1 MRTGTLPEP
10 RPQAAR
16 TLARSRRRPGR
27 RALLAALAL
36 LAAASPAAAYV
47 GPGAGF
53 ALVSSFAVILVTLL
67 VAMLSILIWPF
78 RKLWRLLTGKKT
90 AKAWIRRFVV
100 VGLDGQDP
108 RLTDKLLQE
117 GKLPNFAKLA
127 EQGCYHRIRTTYP
140 SVSPVAWSS
149 FSTGTNPGKHNIFDF
164 LDRDRKTYLPM
175 LSSAEIGSVEK
186 FWKIG
191 KWRIPRHKPE
201 LRLLRKSR
209 PFWSILGDYKIWST
223 VLRVP
228 ITFPPDRFYGAEL
241 SAMSVPDLLG
251 SQGTFL
257 LFTTRGSD
265 AKFKEGGLRVV
276 LDATAAGSNGHRR
289 FVTQL
294 QGPETIFREGSPAMT
309 LPLTIEVD
317 SAARKAVVAID
328 GEKVTL
334 ERGVLSDWVPLTFK
348 AAPGVK
354 VQGLCRLQV
363 TEMEEHFSLY
373 VTPISIDPENPAMP
387 ISHPAY
393 YSTYLAKKVG
403 PFSTLGLAEDTWAL
417 NEEVTDDGTFLAQ
430 TYDIDAERQGMFFAA
445 LERLRRGSLVCV
457 FDATDRIQHM
467 FWRYLEAGHPADKS
481 PADAPHRAAIE
492 NLYRHNDALVG
503 KVMGKLRDGDVLVV
517 VSDHGFTSFRR
528 GINLNAWLHQNGYLV
543 LKEGAD
549 GKAEWLRDVDWSK
562 TRAYALG
569 LCGMYLNVKGREG
582 QGIVEP
588 GEEAKALRKELIA
601 KLSGLRD
608 EERGEV
614 GINEAFDTHEIYDGP
629 YAQNAQDL
637 LIGYNHGYRTS
648 WDCATGVVA
657 GAVFEDNT
665 KAWSGDHGIDP
676 RLVPG
681 VFFCSHAI
689 DAEDP
694 ALVDVAPTVL
704 RLFGIDPPA
713 HMDGKELFAQPP
725 QRREAGGKPAA
736 AAGVNAGKGKK
747 KKEGARQRAA

>member
-1 MRTGTLPEP
+1 MRTGTLPDD
-10 RPQAAR
+10 RPPLADHLRNRTQAATR
-16 TLARSRRRPGR
+16 LPT
-27 RALLAALAL
+27 AL
-36 LAAASPAAAYV
+36 LAAAALAALAAPAQAYV

-53 ALVSSFAVILVTLL
+53 ALISSFAVLFVTLL
-67 VAMLSILIWPF
+67 IAVLSVLIWPF
-78 RKLWRLLTGKKT
+78 RKLWRLATGKKT
-90 AKAWIRRFVV
+90 AKPWARRFVV

-108 RLTDKLLQE
+108 RLTDRLLAE

-127 EQGCYHRIRTTYP
+127 ERGCYHRIRTTYP
-140 SVSPVAWSS
+140 AVSPVAWSS
-149 FSTGTNPGKHNIFDF
+149 FSTGVNPGKHNIFDF

-175 LSSAEIGSVEK
+175 LSSAEIGSVER

-191 KWRIPRHKPE
+191 KWKIPRHKPE

-257 LFTTRGSD
+257 LFTTRPSD

-276 LDATAAGSNGHRR
+276 LDGGPDRFTAT
-289 FVTQL
+289 L
-294 QGPETIFREGSPAMT
+294 LGPETIFREGDPAMT
-309 LPLTIEVD
+309 LPLAIAVD
-317 SAARKAVVAID
+317 RQAGRAVVTID
-328 GEKVTL
+328 GEKHTL
-334 ERGVLSDWVPLTFK
+334 ERGKLSDWVTLTFK

-354 VQGLCRLQV
+354 VQGICRLQM
-363 TEMEEHFSLY
+363 TEMDEHVSLY
-373 VTPISIDPENPAMP
+373 VTPISLDPERPAMP
-387 ISHPAY
+387 ISHPDY
-393 YSTYLAKKVG
+393 YATYLAKKVG

-417 NEEVTDDGTFLAQ
+417 NEEVTDDGTFLQQ
-430 TYDIDAERQGMFFAA
+430 TYDIDRERQGMFFAA
-445 LERLRRGSLVCV
+445 LDKLRRGSLVCV

-467 FWRYLEAGHPADKS
+467 FWRYLEEGHPADRS
-481 PADAPHRAAIE
+481 AADAPHRAAIE
-492 NLYRHNDALVG
+492 ELYRHNDALVG
-503 KVMGKLRDGDVLVV
+503 KVMERMGSGDVLVV

-528 GINLNAWLHQNGYLV
+528 GINLNAWLHRNGYLV

-549 GKAEWLRDVDWSK
+549 GSAEWLRGVDWSR

-569 LCGMYLNVKGREG
+569 LCGMYLNVRGREAE
-582 QGIVEP
+582 GIVEP
-588 GEEAKALRKELIA
+588 GEEAAALRRELVA
-601 KLSGLRD
+601 RLSGLRD
-608 EERGEV
+608 EAAGEI
-614 GINEAFDTHEIYDGP
+614 GINEVFDTHEIYDGP
-629 YAQNAQDL
+629 YAANAQDL

-657 GAVFEDNT
+657 GEVFEDNT
-665 KAWSGDHGIDP
+665 KAWSGDHGVDP

-681 VFFCSHAI
+681 VLFCNHPI
-689 DAEDP
+689 DAADP
-694 ALVDVAPTVL
+694 ALVDLAPTVL

-725 QRREAGGKPAA
+725 GAVRADEGEG
-736 AAGVNAGKGKK
+736 K
-747 KKEGARQRAA
+747 KKEGARRAA